1 MRTSLYVEQI
11 DERAG
16 LNVYYVTYQQGTKN
30 YHTGAPIW
38 CQIQEDSIWA
48 LHMLTY
54 SAMYKS
60 PNAVPISY
68 NVDAVTLRN
77 ANKEFIQKAVVNIQ
91 YKDDFEYIGD
101 AKVEDR
107 IKVKGHPHTFYNE
120 AREAIVIPEVA
131 RTIIKREDYDKK

>member
-11 DERAG
+11 DEQTG
-16 LNVYYVTYQQGTKN
+16 LNVYYVTYQQEIKN

-38 CQIQEDSIWA
+38 CQIQDSIWA

-60 PNAVPISY
+60 PKAVPISY

-101 AKVEDR
+101 DKVEDR
-107 IKVKGHPHTFYNE
+107 IKVKGHPHKF
-120 AREAIVIPEVA
+120 
-131 RTIIKREDYDKK
+131 